1 MTDILNLGNYEFN
14 EYSNKYMLN
23 CLVLEDIT
31 GVEEI
36 LVEKI
41 KEANQ

>member
-1 MTDILNLGNYEFN
+1 MTDTLNLGSYEFN
-14 EYSNKYMLN
+14 EYIEKYMLN
-23 CLVLEDIT
+23 CLVL
-31 GVEEI
+31 EEI